1 MSISDGNS
9 DGQEHRP
16 FYGSLRPKVDDFPG
30 PRYPITHPLTQ
41 ANFVGVFT
49 VLTIVI
55 YTVALW
61 FRREHSHIPPLG
73 FYLFVGALF
82 ILCWG
87 SLYLEYMPVAYWKF
101 KRWLRRQKN
110 TWRRRPDGRPHE
122 SDSDTAITWWPP
134 PHIEMHARDFRY
146 DPGVSAR
153 VHALVVVSI
162 MASCYFTLYSGG
174 PFQSAY
180 SQVLIAYPLFAANVA
195 RNNISLTAVYIVTGV
210 NMGVFE
216 LIRSYNMFGFAK
228 YSTQDVYW
236 YRFVT
241 VFLLIISGV
250 LAFINNGYE
259 EDDEN

>member
-1 MSISDGNS
+1 
-9 DGQEHRP
+9 
-16 FYGSLRPKVDDFPG
+16 
-30 PRYPITHPLTQ
+30 
-41 ANFVGVFT
+41 
-49 VLTIVI
+49 
-55 YTVALW
+55 
-61 FRREHSHIPPLG
+61 
-73 FYLFVGALF
+73 
-82 ILCWG
+82 
-87 SLYLEYMPVAYWKF
+87 
-101 KRWLRRQKN
+101 
-110 TWRRRPDGRPHE
+110 
-122 SDSDTAITWWPP
+122 
-134 PHIEMHARDFRY
+134 MHARDFRY

-195 RNNISLTAVYIVTGV
+195 RNNISLIAVYIVTGV

-216 LIRSYNMFGFAK
+216 LIRSYNMFGFAE

-250 LAFINNGYE
+250 LAFINNSYE